1 MPKTILVVDD
11 EPDILKIL
19 LFRLNKLGYDV
30 ITATNGIEAI
40 DAVRDN
46 MPDLIL
52 LDLMIPVLDGVEVAK
67 RLKSDQDT
75 KDIPIIV
82 VTAST
87 HKVAEKAK
95 ECQAADYITKP
106 FVLDELVDKIK
117 KLIE

>member
-67 RLKSDQDT
+67 RLKSD
-75 KDIPIIV
+75 
-82 VTAST
+82 
-87 HKVAEKAK
+87 
-95 ECQAADYITKP
+95 
-106 FVLDELVDKIK
+106 
-117 KLIE
+117 